1 MRCSTPTI
9 KMTMPTMRTPPP
21 PPPALEP
28 PTLDEIRA
36 AHARIGRDVIR
47 TPLVRLGVDGPA
59 EIYLKLENLQ
69 PIGSFKLRGAANAM
83 AGASDA
89 ELARGVFTASAG
101 NMAQGVAW
109 CARARGVACGVV
121 VPDTAPD
128 AKLAAIT
135 RLGGEIHKVPFAEW
149 WDVLVT
155 RRHPRFEG
163 RLFVHPVSDRA
174 VFAGNGTIGLEI
186 IEALP
191 APDAVIIPFGG
202 GGLTTGIASAIRAL
216 HPATR
221 IYAAE
226 PETAA
231 PLAASLAAGAPID
244 VAYTP
249 SFVDGIGSKRLLAEM
264 WPIVRGLV
272 DGSFAMPL
280 RAIADA
286 VKILAERNRVVA
298 EGAGATPV
306 AAALAGKAGAGKIV
320 CIVSGGNIDSAKL
333 ARILHGEL
341 P

>member
-1 MRCSTPTI
+1 MITQ
-9 KMTMPTMRTPPP
+9 PPP
-21 PPPALEP
+21 LASPS
-28 PTLDEIRA
+28 LDDIRA
-36 AHARIGRDVIR
+36 ARARIAGDVLR

-83 AGASDA
+83 AQASDDQ
-89 ELARGVFTASAG
+89 LARGVYTASAG

-109 CARARGVACGVV
+109 CARARGIACGVI
-121 VPDTAPD
+121 VPDTAPE

-135 RLGGEIHKVPFAEW
+135 RLGAAIHKVPFAEW
-149 WDVLVT
+149 WSVLVA
-155 RRHPRFEG
+155 RSHPRFEG
-163 RLFVHPVSDRA
+163 RLFIHPVSDRA
-174 VFAGNGTIGLEI
+174 VMAGNGTIGLEI
-186 IEALP
+186 AEALP

-202 GGLTTGIASAIRAL
+202 GGLTTGIATALRAL

-231 PLAASLAAGAPID
+231 PLAAALAAGSPQD

-249 SFVDGIGSKRLLAEM
+249 SFVDGIGSKSLLAEM
-264 WPIVRGLV
+264 WPIVRRLV
-272 DGSFAMPL
+272 DGSFAMSL
-280 RAIADA
+280 EAIADA
-286 VKILAERNRVVA
+286 VRILAERNRVVA

-306 AAALAGKAGAGKIV
+306 AAALAGRAGTGRIV
-320 CIVSGGNIDSAKL
+320 CVVSGGNIDRAKL
-333 ARILHGEL
+333 AKILNGEL